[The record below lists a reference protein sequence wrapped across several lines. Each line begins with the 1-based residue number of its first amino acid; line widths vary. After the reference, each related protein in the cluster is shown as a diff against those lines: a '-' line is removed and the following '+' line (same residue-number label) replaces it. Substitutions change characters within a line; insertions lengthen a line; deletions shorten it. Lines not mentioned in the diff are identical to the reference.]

1 MTATD
6 DTVEGS
12 VRMMEAE
19 LGLPSGFLEGL
30 KEEDDWSFIIKTH
43 ALLEAAV
50 SHLLCSAL
58 GKDAL
63 AEVFSHLELSDK
75 RRGKMAFAAVLDLLR
90 KPDRRFISSLS
101 ELRNSLVHDVRNVGF
116 SLSKHVTTMDA
127 KGFSAFVK
135 GFDSFST
142 GGPVAFEGEE
152 VPPDEVFRRDPKT
165 AIWWSAML
173 TVAIIYQVKETQ
185 RLLAE
190 TDHLRAE
197 GNRLVVETL
206 SRLINP
212 HTE

>member
-1 MTATD
+1 MTATEE
-6 DTVEGS
+6 TVEGS

-19 LGLPSGFLEGL
+19 LGLPSGFLEGI
-30 KEEDDWSFIIKTH
+30 KQEDDWSFIIKTH

-75 RRGKMAFAAVLDLLR
+75 RRGKIAFAAALDLLH

-101 ELRNSLVHDVRNVGF
+101 ELRNSLVHDVRNVSF
-116 SLSKHVTTMDA
+116 SLSEHVAAMDA
-127 KGFSAFVK
+127 KTFSAFAK

-142 GGPVAFEGEE
+142 GGSVAFEGKE
-152 VPPDEVFRRDPKT
+152 VPPAEVFRRDPKT

-185 RLLAE
+185 RLRTE